1 MKSAELMS
9 AKLIDKP
16 KAQCA
21 RRALSFAL
29 VNFALSNCLA
39 LSAVASST
47 ALAQRQPRL
56 EFTLPAPPA
65 LTKDGPT
72 VRALDVVSDAETK
85 GLLESGF
92 PARLHFRVEAWS
104 AGRVFD
110 AMRSS
115 TEWDLFIYY
124 DGLGKKYRVVRVE
137 GDGESITSAGQFGS
151 FEEMVKEVERPQRV
165 ALRAAQQKNR
175 QYYIGV
181 LDVESMSLTDLDE
194 VERWLRGELQPAV
207 RGDGN
212 PGTALGRGIRRM
224 FIGLLGAER
233 RNLQARSRTF
243 VVP

>member
-1 MKSAELMS
+1 VRS
-9 AKLIDKP
+9 AKRVRQGTKGG
-16 KAQCA
+16 ATA
-21 RRALSFAL
+21 R
-29 VNFALSNCLA
+29 LA
-39 LSAVASST
+39 LCRFNFFTAFVLCALASST
-47 ALAQRQPRL
+47 AFAQRQPRL
-56 EFTLPAPPA
+56 EFTLPAAEA

-72 VRALDVVSDAETK
+72 VKALDVVTDAETK

-92 PARLHFRVEAWS
+92 PARLHFRVELWS
-104 AGRVFD
+104 AARVFD

-151 FEEMVKEVERPQRV
+151 FEEMIKEVERPQRIH
-165 ALRAAQQKNR
+165 LRAAKQKNR

-207 RGDGN
+207 RGKGN
-212 PGTALGRGIRRM
+212 PGTALGRGIRQVFVR
-224 FIGLLGAER
+224 LLGAER

-243 VVP
+243 IVP

>member
-1 MKSAELMS
+1 MS
-9 AKLIDKP
+9 AKLT
-16 KAQCA
+16 
-21 RRALSFAL
+21 ALRGLSSAGLRFAL
-29 VNFALSNCLA
+29 CAWRFSSLGAISALPF
-39 LSAVASST
+39 ST
-47 ALAQRQPRL
+47 SFAQRQPRL
-56 EFTLPAPPA
+56 EFTLPPAEA

-92 PARLHFRVEAWS
+92 PARLHFRVELWS

-110 AMRSS
+110 AMQSS

-137 GDGESITSAGQFGS
+137 GNGDAITSAGQFGS
-151 FEEMVKEVERPQRV
+151 YEEMTREVERAQRV
-165 ALRAAQQKNR
+165 ALRATQQKNR

-181 LDVESMSLTDLDE
+181 LDLESMSLTDLDE

-207 RGDGN
+207 RGKGN
-212 PGTALGRGIRRM
+212 PGTALGRGIRQVFVR
-224 FIGLLGAER
+224 LLGAER

-243 VVP
+243 TVPE